1 MPQSAP
7 VFELKSGISDSITAA
22 LHALGYGAKELSG
35 TIDFSKEFGDI
46 SCSVSFSL
54 ARELKKSPNAIANEI
69 KARIKMPR
77 HVESITVEN
86 GFINFHLSRKE
97 FSQSVIVHASNPDS
111 LKVLSDS
118 GKGVNVIIEYP
129 SANPIHPLHVGH
141 LRNALLGDSLSRT
154 YRACGYKVERED
166 YIDDFGLQMVQ
177 AMWGHLHLEAPS
189 DKKFDHRIGKL
200 YVETNKRMENAD
212 MKKELSDLTQLI
224 EQDGTYESTLTREV
238 AEACVRA
245 QYETLFNYGIYHDV
259 LVWESDIVKDRLLE
273 KAMHILSNTGL
284 IEKVADGEYKG
295 CVVMDLEKIKDLP
308 KEFRGLKENIK
319 VLVRS
324 DGTPTYV
331 AKDIAFHMWK
341 FGMLEN
347 DFKYTKFMDRQR
359 DGTPLYSTAQT
370 GERVEFGNMKRAINI
385 IDVRQSHPQEL
396 LKIAFRGMGKKE
408 IADNIIHF
416 AYGKVDLEEGALA
429 GRKGTW
435 IGNTADELLEEAIT
449 KASTLIG
456 SKLEH
461 SKEDEERIARNV
473 ALAAIKF
480 EFLKYAPEKSMTFS
494 WKVALSFDGNSGA
507 YAQYMHA
514 RASRIL
520 DDAPTELLSRSPKE
534 TPEISDSEFGLVK
547 TISRANEVA
556 EKAAQE
562 LRPNVITEYINDLS
576 YAFSRFYDQ
585 CSILK
590 ADSEKEKAFRLA
602 LTLSF
607 RNTIKTMLM
616 LIGIDALERM

>member
-1 MPQSAP
+1 
-7 VFELKSGISDSITAA
+7 
-22 LHALGYGAKELSG
+22 
-35 TIDFSKEFGDI
+35 
-46 SCSVSFSL
+46 
-54 ARELKKSPNAIANEI
+54 
-69 KARIKMPR
+69 
-77 HVESITVEN
+77 
-86 GFINFHLSRKE
+86 
-97 FSQSVIVHASNPDS
+97 
-111 LKVLSDS
+111 
-118 GKGVNVIIEYP
+118 
-129 SANPIHPLHVGH
+129 
-141 LRNALLGDSLSRT
+141 
-154 YRACGYKVERED
+154 
-166 YIDDFGLQMVQ
+166 
-177 AMWGHLHLEAPS
+177 
-189 DKKFDHRIGKL
+189 
-200 YVETNKRMENAD
+200 
-212 MKKELSDLTQLI
+212 
-224 EQDGTYESTLTREV
+224 
-238 AEACVRA
+238 
-245 QYETLFNYGIYHDV
+245 
-259 LVWESDIVKDRLLE
+259 
-273 KAMHILSNTGL
+273 
-284 IEKVADGEYKG
+284 
-295 CVVMDLEKIKDLP
+295 
-308 KEFRGLKENIK
+308 

-590 ADSEKEKAFRLA
+590 ADSEEEKAFRLA

>member
-1 MPQSAP
+1 MSSSSP
-7 VFELKSGISDSITAA
+7 VFELKSEISNSISAA
-22 LHALGYGAKELSG
+22 MKDLGYAQRDISG
-35 TIDFSKEFGDI
+35 TIDFSKGFGDI

-54 ARELKKSPNAIANEI
+54 SKEQKKNPNAIANELRG
-69 KARIKMPR
+69 RIKKPR
-77 HVESITVEN
+77 GVESISAVN

-97 FSQSVIVHASNPDS
+97 FSSGVISYASNPENLKS
-111 LKVLSDS
+111 LSNS
-118 GKGVNVIIEYP
+118 GKGINVIIEYP

-141 LRNALLGDSLSRT
+141 LRNALLGDSISKT
-154 YRACGYKVERED
+154 YKACGYTVERED

-177 AMWGHLHLEAPS
+177 AMWGHLHLKSPD

-200 YVETNKRMENAD
+200 YVEVNKHAESTD
-212 MKKELSDLTQLI
+212 MKDELSRLTQLI
-224 EQDGTYESTLTREV
+224 EQDGTYESRLTREV

-245 QYETLFNYGIYHDV
+245 QYETLFNYGIYHDL
-259 LVWESDIVKDRLLE
+259 LVWESDIVKDKLLD
-273 KAMHILSNTGL
+273 KAMHTLSAIKLT
-284 IEKVADGEYKG
+284 EKMADGEYKD
-295 CVVMDLEKIKDLP
+295 CVVIDLNKIKDLQ
-308 KEFRGLKENIK
+308 KEFQGLKENIK
-319 VLVRS
+319 VLIRS
-324 DGTPTYV
+324 NGTPTYV

-347 DFKYTKFMDRQR
+347 DFKYIKFIKHQS
-359 DGTPLYSTAQT
+359 DGTMLYSTAQT
-370 GERVEFGNMKRAINI
+370 GSRKEFGNMSRAINI
-385 IDVRQSHPQEL
+385 IDVRQSHPQEM
-396 LKIAFRGMGKKE
+396 LKLAFRGMGKSS

-435 IGNTADELLEEAIT
+435 IGNTADELLEEAMT
-449 KASTLIG
+449 KARTLIG

-461 SKEDEERIARNV
+461 SKADEEKIARNV

-480 EFLKYAPEKSMTFS
+480 EFLKYAPEKQMIFS
-494 WKVALSFDGNSGA
+494 WKMALSFDGNSGA

-520 DDAPTELLSRSPKE
+520 DEAPREFTSKALKDI
-534 TPEISDSEFGLVK
+534 PEISDSEFELVK
-547 TISRANEVA
+547 TISKANGIA

-562 LRPNVITEYINDLS
+562 LRPNVITEYINELS

-585 CSILK
+585 CPILK
-590 ADSEKEKAFRLA
+590 ADSESEKSFRLA

-607 RNTIKTMLM
+607 RNTIKMMLY